1 MSDSTTPARIADRMA
16 IQDLL
21 HNHCRGLDRND
32 GALLAAS
39 YWPDAE
45 VDYGS
50 FKGPASQ
57 FAELIGP
64 ALGEAY
70 ELTRHRISNTLIDF
84 DGATARVESYVEA
97 SHLFKGG
104 ASEMRFGGRYLDTL
118 EQRGDEWCM
127 LDRQVVMDWS
137 TTREVTDERES
148 EAFAALSKGSN
159 DASDPLHSFLRGGAD
174 HG

>member
-1 MSDSTTPARIADRMA
+1 MSNSTKPARIDDRLA
-16 IQDLL
+16 IQDVL
-21 HNHCRGLDRND
+21 HSHCRGLDRND
-32 GALLAAS
+32 GALIAAS

-50 FKGPASQ
+50 FKGSAGQ

-64 ALGEAY
+64 ALSNAY

-97 SHLFKGG
+97 SHLLTGG

-118 EQRGDEWCM
+118 EQREDEWRM
-127 LDRQVVMDWS
+127 LHRQVVMDWS
-137 TTREVTDERES
+137 TTRDVADERQW
-148 EAFAALSKGSN
+148 EAFTALSKGSN
-159 DASDPLHSFLRGGAD
+159 DGSDPLHTFLQGGAK

>member
-1 MSDSTTPARIADRMA
+1 MSNSTRPAQIADRLA
-16 IQDLL
+16 VQDVL
-21 HNHCRGLDRND
+21 HSHCRGLDRND
-32 GALLAAS
+32 GALIAAC

-50 FKGPASQ
+50 FKGSASQ

-70 ELTRHRISNTLIDF
+70 ELTRHCISNTLIAF

-118 EQRGDEWCM
+118 EQRGDEWRM
-127 LDRQVVMDWS
+127 LHRQVVMDWS
-137 TTREVTDERES
+137 TTREVTDERQS
-148 EAFAALSKGSN
+148 EAFSALSKGSN
-159 DASDPLHSFLRGGAD
+159 DASDPLHAFLQGDPD